1 LWSDADN
8 KELMKRFYPEF
19 EKIYWSDILTNV
31 QRADLARVLYLH
43 QYSGLYADIDYE
55 AKSNVF
61 ESLPKTSKIT
71 SHVFKGLIYDCVHFL
86 RSKAVCGAVARFGER
101 SDAEFAND
109 FPGAQAAVLV

>member
-1 LWSDADN
+1 
-8 KELMKRFYPEF
+8 MKRFYPEF
-19 EKIYWSDILTNV
+19 EQAYWSDILSNV

-61 ESLPKTSKIT
+61 ESLPKTSKSSFCALFSFIDWGI
-71 SHVFKGLIYDCVHFL
+71 VFC
-86 RSKAVCGAVARFGER
+86 RSKNVCGTIAHFDER
-101 SDAEFAND
+101 SDAEFAHD